1 LIGSP
6 YLMSGLSVRPWKDSL
21 DAEHVVDYYLS
32 KTDEEYLTM
41 GIDKTKLL
49 SKENWIKLLV
59 TELQKNDKKN
69 EKMFIVIWELDNK
82 SIGHSMINDL
92 EYGKFG
98 FCHLH
103 MWKATQRKKGMGEYF
118 MIESL
123 KIFFKEFEFQE
134 IFCTPNSMNPAP
146 NKCLLKIG
154 FKFIET
160 QVKTPGYIQFEQEV
174 NLYSIDQKTL
184 YKS

>member
-1 LIGSP
+1 LIGQHL
-6 YLMSGLSVRPWKDSL
+6 LMSVLSVRPWKDEV
-21 DAEHVVDYYLS
+21 DAQNVVDYYLE

-49 SKENWIKLLV
+49 SKENWTKLLL

-69 EKMFIVIWELDNK
+69 EKMFIVIWELDKK

-92 EYGKFG
+92 EFGKFG

-103 MWKATQRKKGMGEYF
+103 MWDSTQRKKGMGEYF

-123 KIFFKEFEFQE
+123 KIFFEAFEFQE
-134 IFCTPNSMNPAP
+134 IFCTPKSTNPAP
-146 NKCLLKIG
+146 NKCLQKIG
-154 FKFIET
+154 FQFIEK
-160 QVKTPGYIQFEQEV
+160 QIKTPGYIQFEQEV
-174 NLYSIDQKTL
+174 NLYSIDKSIL
-184 YKS
+184 YKI